1 LRGEADD
8 ATGKNMV
15 ASCDLG
21 AARIAHEQRRRFDQE
36 SPRPIVWQRA
46 MQVRR
51 DVRLILLSLPR
62 LDRVEIGGQVA
73 RAALSIPANIAE
85 GHNRLERADYKQ
97 FLSFSRGSVGE
108 LDTHLIPIAEDHPRL
123 ETRVQSTLGRLNEV
137 SRMVTSIIVKL

>member
-1 LRGEADD
+1 MTNNQLIKSHR
-8 ATGKNMV
+8 
-15 ASCDLG
+15 DL
-21 AARIAHEQRRRFDQE
+21 IA
-36 SPRPIVWQRA
+36 WQRG

-62 LDRVEIGGQVA
+62 EDRFEIGAQVA

-85 GHNRLERADYKQ
+85 GHGRIGRRDYKQ
-97 FLSFSRGSVGE
+97 FLSFSRGSVCE

-123 ETRVQSTLGRLNEV
+123 EPQVTSTLGKLDEV